1 MEIKLSDHFTF
12 GRLFR
17 FVIPSIVMMIFT
29 SIYGVV
35 DGFFVSNY
43 VGKTEFAAV
52 NLIIP
57 FTMILSSFGFMIGT
71 GGSAL
76 VSMKLGQKMK
86 QEANE
91 IFSMLIKVTIVV
103 GVILSVLGVIF
114 TRDIAI
120 LLGATEDLLEPCV
133 TYGRILLVALVPFM
147 LQNVFQSFLVTAEKP
162 KLGLIVTVTAGLTN
176 MVLDFLLIGVIRGG
190 VVGAALATGISQV
203 VGGVIPLIYFAREN
217 SSELRLVPAKVN
229 YRALW
234 KTCFNGSSEL
244 MTNIS
249 MSLVSMLYNLQL
261 LKYAGENGI
270 AAYGVIM
277 YVNFIFVAVFIGY
290 AIGTAP
296 IIGYNYGSGN
306 KVELKNVFR
315 KSICFNLVTGVFMCV
330 IAILMASLLAGIFVG
345 YDEELYE
352 MTKRGF
358 IFYSLSFVVMGIN
371 IYGSSFF
378 TALSNGLV
386 SALISFLR
394 TLLFQMVAVLVLPLM
409 FGLDGIWIS
418 VVVAEVMALVV
429 TVFFFVTKKKKY
441 GY

>member
-1 MEIKLSDHFTF
+1 
-12 GRLFR
+12 
-17 FVIPSIVMMIFT
+17 
-29 SIYGVV
+29 
-35 DGFFVSNY
+35 
-43 VGKTEFAAV
+43 
-52 NLIIP
+52 
-57 FTMILSSFGFMIGT
+57 
-71 GGSAL
+71 
-76 VSMKLGQKMK
+76 
-86 QEANE
+86 
-91 IFSMLIKVTIVV
+91 
-103 GVILSVLGVIF
+103 
-114 TRDIAI
+114 
-120 LLGATEDLLEPCV
+120 
-133 TYGRILLVALVPFM
+133 
-147 LQNVFQSFLVTAEKP
+147 
-162 KLGLIVTVTAGLTN
+162 
-176 MVLDFLLIGVIRGG
+176 
-190 VVGAALATGISQV
+190 
-203 VGGVIPLIYFAREN
+203 
-217 SSELRLVPAKVN
+217 
-229 YRALW
+229 
-234 KTCFNGSSEL
+234 
-244 MTNIS
+244 
-249 MSLVSMLYNLQL
+249 L

-315 KSICFNLVTGVFMCV
+315 KSIWFNLVTGVFMCV
-330 IAILMASLLAGIFVG
+330 VAILMASLLAGIFVG

-429 TVFFFVTKKKKY
+429 TVFFFATKKKKY